1 MSDHKPIV
9 TMINRVLETMYA
21 KMVSGRFRFSDD
33 IGTLQRQAEIAD
45 SINQPILRAWVLTS
59 IGGAY
64 TFAGKFEQAEQWF
77 CEALHICQSHHD
89 AKHTAS
95 SLNNLGELQRM
106 SGKFDEA
113 LDFYQ
118 QALSLCDNA
127 DTTTDSTSTD
137 ITLVGMRSTLYQNM
151 GNVYMALHHLEEAE
165 RMLNTAYA
173 LFVEATRTDQSLAQV
188 SAGIEINRTR
198 AEVALHK
205 GDLPRAWSLIA
216 LAEEAAQR
224 QDHYIYLADIALTKA
239 HLAGCD
245 PDYQVPSIFYYQAA
259 REFIRRLGHDTY
271 LARFLLAEAQYQS
284 QTGVVEL
291 AHLYASEAYA
301 LCHALNMR
309 EEALFAQA
317 LLR

>member
-1 MSDHKPIV
+1 MSDHKPII

-21 KMVSGRFRFSDD
+21 KMVSGRFRFSED

-45 SINQPILRAWVLTS
+45 SINQPILSAWVLTS

-64 TFAGKFEQAEQWF
+64 TVAGKFEQAEQWF
-77 CEALHICQSHHD
+77 CEALHICESHHD

-95 SLNNLGELQRM
+95 SLNNLGELRRM
-106 SGKFDEA
+106 AGKFDEA

-118 QALSLCDNA
+118 HALALCDRA
-127 DTTTDSTSTD
+127 DAAADSTPTD
-137 ITLVGMRSTLYQNM
+137 ITLVGMRSTLYQNI
-151 GNVYMALHHLEEAE
+151 GNVSMALHRLEAADT
-165 RMLNTAYA
+165 MLNAAYT
-173 LFVEATRTDQSLAQV
+173 LFVEATRTDQSFAQV

-198 AEVALHK
+198 AEVALHR
-205 GDLPRAWSLIA
+205 GDLPKAWSLIA

-224 QDHYIYLADIALTKA
+224 QNHYVYLADIALTKA

-245 PDYQVPSIFYYQAA
+245 PDYLVPSIFYYQAA

-271 LARFLLAEAQYQS
+271 LARFLLAEARYQS
-284 QTGVVEL
+284 QMGVVEL

-301 LCHALNMR
+301 LCHALHMR
-309 EEALFAQA
+309 EEAHFAQA
-317 LLR
+317 LLG